1 MSLCRKSRQYSQS
14 ILDWADEQKSFVTM
28 WDERTFRKDEE
39 RSDICWN
46 VYERHMN
53 WYDDGIKFR
62 LRLRPRWT
70 EADMASLQEEEDS
83 EDEAYKRNLR
93 DMQGDFREYAPLMNR
108 VVSFVEMH
116 SS

>member
-1 MSLCRKSRQYSQS
+1 
-14 ILDWADEQKSFVTM
+14 
-28 WDERTFRKDEE
+28 
-39 RSDICWN
+39 
-46 VYERHMN
+46 MN
-53 WYDDGIKFR
+53 QFNDGTKFH

-70 EADMASLQEEEDS
+70 EADMASLEEATKS

>member
-1 MSLCRKSRQYSQS
+1 
-14 ILDWADEQKSFVTM
+14 
-28 WDERTFRKDEE
+28 
-39 RSDICWN
+39 
-46 VYERHMN
+46 MN

-93 DMQGDFREYAPLMNR
+93 EMQGDFREYAPLLNR

>member
-1 MSLCRKSRQYSQS
+1 
-14 ILDWADEQKSFVTM
+14 
-28 WDERTFRKDEE
+28 
-39 RSDICWN
+39 
-46 VYERHMN
+46 MN

-93 DMQGDFREYAPLMNR
+93 EMQGDFREYAPLMN
-108 VVSFVEMH
+108 
-116 SS
+116 

>member
-1 MSLCRKSRQYSQS
+1 
-14 ILDWADEQKSFVTM
+14 M
-28 WDERTFRKDEE
+28 WDKRRFRKDEE
-39 RSDICWN
+39 RSGIDRN
-46 VYERHMN
+46 VYERHMH

-62 LRLRPRWT
+62 LRLRTRWT
-70 EADMASLQEEEDS
+70 EADMASLEEAPDS

-93 DMQGDFREYAPLMNR
+93 DMQGDFREYAPLLNR